1 MSDRLT
7 RTMPVVLGIDSSAA
21 ACSAAV
27 VDGSGV
33 LAREYLPLARG
44 HAEVLLPMLRRVM
57 AAAGRTFADLGAVA
71 VTVGP
76 GSFQGV
82 RIRISDARRVGKEW
96 VRQCRSRGAPSPYK
110 N

>member
-7 RTMPVVLGIDSSAA
+7 RTMPVGLGIDSSAA

-44 HAEVLLPMLRRVM
+44 HAEVLLPMIRRVM
-57 AAAGRTFADLGAVA
+57 AEAGRTFADLGAVA

-76 GSFQGV
+76 GSLTGV
-82 RIRISDARRVGKEW
+82 RIGLAEASGIASAAQTEDR
-96 VRQCRSRGAPSPYK
+96 P
-110 N
+110 

>member
-7 RTMPVVLGIDSSAA
+7 RTMPVGLGIDSSAA

-44 HAEVLLPMLRRVM
+44 HAEVLLPMIRRVM
-57 AAAGRTFADLGAVA
+57 AEAGRTFADLGAVA
-71 VTVGP
+71 
-76 GSFQGV
+76 
-82 RIRISDARRVGKEW
+82 
-96 VRQCRSRGAPSPYK
+96 RSEEHTSELQSLMRTSYAVFCLK
-110 N
+110 KKKQ